1 MLSYWWPCLL
11 AWVFYLLGGSDMYL
25 VKFKTSGIIAYRSLD
40 RVQAQMWALLN
51 DILDADGNPAGLYRI
66 EKLKKP
72 ETVSNK

>member
-11 AWVFYLLGGSDMYL
+11 ALVSYLLGGSDMYL

>member
-1 MLSYWWPCLL
+1 MLSCLWPCLL
-11 AWVFYLLGGSDMYL
+11 AWVSYLLGGSDMYL

>member
-1 MLSYWWPCLL
+1 
-11 AWVFYLLGGSDMYL
+11 MYL

-66 EKLKKP
+66 EKLKKS
-72 ETVSNK
+72 ETVKNE

>member
-1 MLSYWWPCLL
+1 MLRACLHIATMKPCLKL
-11 AWVFYLLGGSDMYL
+11 INKIMYL

-72 ETVSNK
+72 ETVKNE

>member
-1 MLSYWWPCLL
+1 
-11 AWVFYLLGGSDMYL
+11 MYL

-72 ETVSNK
+72 EPVKNE

>member
-1 MLSYWWPCLL
+1 MLSCLWPYSL
-11 AWVFYLLGGSDMYL
+11 ALVFYLLGGSDMYL

-66 EKLKKP
+66 EKVKK
-72 ETVSNK
+72 